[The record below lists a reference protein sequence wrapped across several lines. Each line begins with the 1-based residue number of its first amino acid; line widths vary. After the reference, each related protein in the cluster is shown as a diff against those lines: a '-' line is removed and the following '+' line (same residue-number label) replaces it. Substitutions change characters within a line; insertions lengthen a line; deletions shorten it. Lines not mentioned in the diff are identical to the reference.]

1 MHTIIVSIGVLAG
14 SSVQKEMPM
23 AANPTITLPHL
34 VLRSLD
40 RGWDYARWETLP
52 LDGNRYEVLD
62 GVLYMTTSPS
72 NYHQWIDSRL
82 MRLVGFPLEDRGIAY
97 SFIAPIGL
105 LIPGAQPA
113 QPDFL
118 LIRHERAEIIS
129 AGRIRGVPDL
139 IAEILSP
146 SNPELDTATKL
157 GIYTRAG
164 VPEYWIVRP
173 ATRDLLLYW
182 EPNRATGT
190 YTHEALIAPDSHLQS
205 TTLPVDFA
213 VAALFDGAPD
223 TTL

>member
-1 MHTIIVSIGVLAG
+1 
-14 SSVQKEMPM
+14 M
-23 AANPTITLPHL
+23 AVNPTVTLPHL
-34 VLRSLD
+34 VLRSLARD
-40 RGWDYARWETLP
+40 WDYARWATLP

-62 GVLYMTTSPS
+62 GMLYRSSIPS
-72 NYHQWIDSRL
+72 TFHQWIVIN
-82 MRLVGFPLEDRGIAY
+82 LVRDVALPLEHAGLGY
-97 SFIAPIGL
+97 SFTAPIGL

-118 LIRHERAEIIS
+118 LVRHERAAII
-129 AGRIRGVPDL
+129 ADGRIRGVPDL

-146 SNPELDTATKL
+146 SNPELDTTTKL
-157 GIYTRAG
+157 GIYARAE

-173 ATRDLLLYW
+173 ATCDLLLYW

-190 YTHEALIAPDSHLQS
+190 YTRETLIAPDGRLQS
-205 TTLPVDFA
+205 PTLPIAFA

>member
-1 MHTIIVSIGVLAG
+1 
-14 SSVQKEMPM
+14 M

-82 MRLVGFPLEDRGIAY
+82 MRLVGFPLEDLGIAY

-129 AGRIRGVPDL
+129 EGRIRGVPDL

-157 GIYTRAG
+157 GIYARAG

-173 ATRDLLLYW
+173 ATRDLLLYC
-182 EPNRATGT
+182 EPNRVNGT
-190 YTHEALIAPDSHLQS
+190 YARETLIAADGRVQS
-205 TTLPVDFA
+205 PTLPIDFA

>member
-1 MHTIIVSIGVLAG
+1 
-14 SSVQKEMPM
+14 M
-23 AANPTITLPHL
+23 AANPTVTLPHL

-72 NYHQWIDSRL
+72 NYHQWIDIQL
-82 MRLVGFPLEDRGIAY
+82 LDIVGLPLRRSGIAY
-97 SFIAPIGL
+97 PFIAPIGL

-113 QPDFL
+113 QPAFL
-118 LIRHERAEIIS
+118 LVRHERAAIIS
-129 AGRIRGVPDL
+129 DGRIRGVPDL

-157 GIYTRAG
+157 GIYARAG

-182 EPNRATGT
+182 EPNGAIGT
-190 YTHEALIAPDSHLQS
+190 YMHEALIAPDGHLQS
-205 TTLPVDFA
+205 PTLPVDFA
-213 VAALFDGAPD
+213 IAALFDGAPD